1 MKTKREGGAWFSRG
15 LRASS
20 VREAHGCR
28 AMTLQVAFKIFLR
41 FGVLFARH
49 ARAAR
54 KPCAV
59 RASHARATCVWVE
72 VIARMILQI
81 SLYFHGARNKLT

>member
-1 MKTKREGGAWFSRG
+1 MKVIREGGAWFSRG
-15 LRASS
+15 LRASI
-20 VREAHGCR
+20 VREGHGCR

-41 FGVLFARH
+41 FGLLFVRH

-59 RASHARATCVWVE
+59 RASHARAACVGVE

-81 SLYFHGARNKLT
+81 SLHFHGARNELT